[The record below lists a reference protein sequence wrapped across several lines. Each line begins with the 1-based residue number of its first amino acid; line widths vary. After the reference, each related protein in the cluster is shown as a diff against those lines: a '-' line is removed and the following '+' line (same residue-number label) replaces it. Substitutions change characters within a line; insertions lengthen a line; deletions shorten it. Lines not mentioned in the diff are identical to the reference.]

1 MGCEKFDRRHFIKYI
16 YFLIVDNLCGIKVN
30 MKMYML
36 RFDPEE
42 LPVDSLIRKL
52 KMVYVP
58 TNMSKALFFINFFS
72 APNTGSNRQ
81 WTLDLH

>member
-1 MGCEKFDRRHFIKYI
+1 
-16 YFLIVDNLCGIKVN
+16 
-30 MKMYML
+30 MYML